1 MFLFVGLF
9 IRHRKGCFFTPT
21 QSFLGIVIN
30 HVWIPQLHI
39 LETFKKYLPE
49 NLDERQKSSVGKSR
63 SISDQVLVSIII
75 RLSRSFDF
83 IPSRKATVSIQI
95 PASQFF
101 SLCLHF
107 TSIIFLDYNSL
118 FTFTM
123 E

>member
-75 RLSRSFDF
+75 ELRDLPLQSSFLEPILLS
-83 IPSRKATVSIQI
+83 VSV
-95 PASQFF
+95 
-101 SLCLHF
+101 HV
-107 TSIIFLDYNSL
+107 
-118 FTFTM
+118 
-123 E
+123 